1 MKCENDFLT
10 GLGIASS
17 LNGLSC
23 MIAAPILGKIS
34 DLLDSQE
41 PGFVLGGGA
50 LLISSIL
57 TIVYRP
63 VFELFPA
70 WYRLNRSSSIKFKTK
85 HTVSRPPD
93 NPTRF
98 FKPNQDEFC
107 AKKRKINYNRG
118 YKLFT
123 LVWSRS
129 ILFAPCLIKQK
140 NTWEYCGI
148 ETRRLLQGSI

>member
-50 LLISSIL
+50 LLISSLL
-57 TIVYRP
+57 TIVYRS
-63 VFELFPA
+63 VFEL
-70 WYRLNRSSSIKFKTK
+70 RSEIKMSIHF
-85 HTVSRPPD
+85 
-93 NPTRF
+93 
-98 FKPNQDEFC
+98 
-107 AKKRKINYNRG
+107 I
-118 YKLFT
+118 
-123 LVWSRS
+123 
-129 ILFAPCLIKQK
+129 
-140 NTWEYCGI
+140 
-148 ETRRLLQGSI
+148 